1 MSRVLAYISTTGL
14 LYPRD
19 SETSRPLRKKI
30 DKGVGNGLLLL
41 AGTGEKVYNV
51 PLGHHILAGKNIFP
65 GQPGQG
71 GVSGKQPGRVDR
83 ILQVLV
89 GLPLDVLNSRLFI
102 FQHCVLD
109 DAFQPDGCK
118 EGEQQR
124 DQAGQEIGCQHT
136 AV

>member
-1 MSRVLAYISTTGL
+1 MSRVFGIHIDNRPAVPPGL
-14 LYPRD
+14 RNQPPAA
-19 SETSRPLRKKI
+19 EKI

-71 GVSGKQPGRVDR
+71 VVVSGKQPGRVDR

-109 DAFQPDGCK
+109 GAFQPDGL
-118 EGEQQR
+118 
-124 DQAGQEIGCQHT
+124 
-136 AV
+136 